1 MRNIVIVDDHTLIA
15 DALAAII
22 NNFNKF
28 SVIYQV
34 SNGLL
39 LQQKLEEKK
48 NKPDIIL
55 LDISMPIM
63 NGFETM
69 EWLQQHHPDI
79 KVLVLSMQNDDE
91 SVLKMIRLGAN
102 GYLLKNA
109 TPIELE
115 KALNAITEIGYYYQD
130 WAANTIFQNLQLSN
144 KQAPEVKITD
154 REFEFLKHCCTDLSY
169 KEIAVL
175 MFCSPRTVE
184 GYRDALFEKLEIK
197 SRIGLAMYA
206 VKSGLVKL

>member
-28 SVIYQV
+28 NVIYQV

-115 KALNAITEIGYYYQD
+115 KALNAITDIGYYYQD

-154 REFEFLKHCCTDLSY
+154 RELEFLKHCCTDLSY

-184 GYRDALFEKLEIK
+184 GYRDALFEKLDIK